1 MRKLFYAAA
10 GAAAL
15 ATTSMANA
23 AITIGATGTDAGSIL
38 TVSSP
43 DNVTIPNTVSFD
55 TTSNAAGTYTSF
67 FDFSNDQTGMYNF
80 SLTSSTLGATVTL
93 AQLLGDGGST
103 ILQSVSGSAA
113 FLNLLTGDLTAGT
126 TYRFS
131 YTSTLPTGGGVV
143 SGNASFFAAT
153 AVPEPATWAMLL
165 LGFAGIG
172 LTIRRRR
179 PAFAQVA

>member
-38 TVSSP
+38 TLSSP

-80 SLTSSTLGATVTL
+80 SLTSGTLGATVKL

-113 FLNLLTGDLTAGT
+113 FLNLLTGD
-126 TYRFS
+126 
-131 YTSTLPTGGGVV
+131 
-143 SGNASFFAAT
+143 
-153 AVPEPATWAMLL
+153 
-165 LGFAGIG
+165 
-172 LTIRRRR
+172 
-179 PAFAQVA
+179 

>member
-1 MRKLFYAAA
+1 MGLYDPAVGERKCRL
-10 GAAAL
+10 
-15 ATTSMANA
+15 SEP
-23 AITIGATGTDAGSIL
+23 
-38 TVSSP
+38 P
-43 DNVTIPNTVSFD
+43 D
-55 TTSNAAGTYTSF
+55 GR
-67 FDFSNDQTGMYNF
+67 
-80 SLTSSTLGATVTL
+80 
-93 AQLLGDGGST
+93 
-103 ILQSVSGSAA
+103 
-113 FLNLLTGDLTAGT
+113 LTAGT

-179 PAFAQVA
+179 RPALAQVA